1 MKNLL
6 LAMAAA
12 TLVIGAA
19 PAFAGHSDDVHD
31 WWGQEGPSTMCHYVR
46 EPVRMLNGHVVYEEV

>member
-1 MKNLL
+1 MRNLL

-19 PAFAGHSDDVHD
+19 PAFAGHSDDVHNNP
-31 WWGQEGPSTMCHYVR
+31 GVRCHYVR
-46 EPVRMLNGHVVYEEV
+46 EPVRMPDGHVVYQTDEVCS